1 MSWPGQLGGLR
12 GKNIILSDRPL
23 FSSHQHIQTNRESGH
38 DARVEIETCNSGHTT
53 RLVCY
58 GQAERRQ
65 DVEKE
70 KTMKK
75 REW

>member
-12 GKNIILSDRPL
+12 GINIILSDRPL

-75 REW
+75 RE

>member
-12 GKNIILSDRPL
+12 GINIILSDRPL

-38 DARVEIETCNSGHTT
+38 DARVEIETCNT

-75 REW
+75 RE